1 MAVNVGNT
9 PLQKSIEMCGRCR
22 GAAVYIK
29 REDKNPFGTF
39 KDRRCAALLEIHR
52 NREEVIFVHIT
63 SGNSGYSL
71 GMMAKEEERKTG
83 RRITIV
89 NLIPKGTSKAIKER
103 LESCSVVREIDVS
116 KEIISLDRMKAIARE
131 ATGYN
136 GPERNIVHVEEYG
149 LANGYRNIVKEIASE
164 GIKPSY
170 IFCPVGEGE
179 LATELA
185 AASESV
191 WGKDAPKIVGVT
203 IKQNTILRDEDF
215 LPNPGKSIADK
226 LVNGYSKFKQL
237 VKNFI
242 ENGRIELLSVSES
255 EIAKEYSYLNNIGI
269 NVEPSAAVAFCG
281 AEKYNLKPEDVVVI
295 INTGKGIYDQKAV
308 DKLWRK
314 TLLSALK
321 YAAVAT
327 AAVLLTFAGHA
338 YKKHQDETKA
348 QIHWGLLAEARNIAK
363 AQPGADKNKDGEVDY
378 KEEESVICGFLY
390 DNKDRDECIQMDI
403 YCLTPTELQFYI
415 QYNAIPDYISRS
427 IYPEVKEKFLKGE
440 WKPPYKSNWRP
451 PYCP

>member
-1 MAVNVGNT
+1 MAINVGNT
-9 PLQKSIEMCGRCR
+9 PLQKSIEMCGRCK

-52 NREEVIFVHIT
+52 DKEELIFVHIT

-83 RRITIV
+83 RKITVV
-89 NLIPKGTSKAIKER
+89 NLIPRGTSKTIKER

-116 KEIISLDRMKAIARE
+116 KEIISFDRMKAIAME

-164 GIKPSY
+164 GIKPNY

-179 LATELA
+179 LAIELA

-203 IKQNTILRDEDF
+203 IKQNTLLRDEDF
-215 LPNPGKSIADK
+215 LRNPGKSIADK
-226 LVNGYSKFKQL
+226 LVNGYSKFKHL
-237 VKNFI
+237 VKKFI
-242 ENGRIELLSVSES
+242 ESGRMELLSVSES
-255 EIAKEYSYLNNIGI
+255 EIAREYNYLNNIGV

-281 AEKYNLKPEDVVVI
+281 AEKYNLKPDDVVVI
-295 INTGKGIYDQKAV
+295 INTGKGVYDQKVV

-314 TLLSALK
+314 ILVSILK
-321 YAAVAT
+321 YAAVAV
-327 AAVLLTFAGHA
+327 AAALLTFAGHA

-348 QIHWGLLAEARNIAK
+348 QIHWGLVVEARNIAK
-363 AQPGADKNKDGEVDY
+363 TQSSADKNKDGKVDY
-378 KEEESVICGFLY
+378 KEEGSAICEFLY
-390 DNKDRDECIQMDI
+390 DNKDAEKCIQRGT
-403 YCLTPTELQFYI
+403 YCLTNTELQFYI
-415 QYNAIPDYISRS
+415 KYNDAPDYVSRR
-427 IYPEVKEKFLKGE
+427 IYPEEKERFFKGE
-440 WKPPYKSNWRP
+440 WKPPYESNWKP